1 MRLVRLAFLL
11 NQFPASDDAGVGAGV
26 DNLVLGDGTSNILLG
41 DGTSVFLLA

>member
-11 NQFPASDDAGVGAGV
+11 NQFPAGGPGAGV
-26 DNLVLGDGTSNILLG
+26 DNLVLSDGTSNILLG